1 MKNLAKLGTIALSTA
16 VLTFA
21 LSALLQPVQAGRP
34 APDCG
39 PTFEWTCVVPGCP
52 DCPVFLFEGTRCEKA
67 AYEKETG
74 RVCSLGW

>member
-1 MKNLAKLGTIALSTA
+1 MKNLVRLSAIALSTLILTIALS
-16 VLTFA
+16 A
-21 LSALLQPVQAGRP
+21 LQQPVQAGRP